1 MVIEMPNYKPHTIGN
16 KERLIDECM
25 KYFINAW
32 TRDELIKMDNDEFN
46 GYVMKWFCFR
56 TTYSPKYVKD
66 NYTFIIRNRLTKAD
80 F

>member
-1 MVIEMPNYKPHTIGN
+1 MPNYKPHTIGN
-16 KERLIDECM
+16 KKHLIDECM

-32 TRDELIKMDNDEFN
+32 SRQELIDMSDDDFN
-46 GYVMKWFCFR
+46 QYVTKWFCFR

-66 NYTFIIRNRLTKAD
+66 NYTFTIRNRLVSAD